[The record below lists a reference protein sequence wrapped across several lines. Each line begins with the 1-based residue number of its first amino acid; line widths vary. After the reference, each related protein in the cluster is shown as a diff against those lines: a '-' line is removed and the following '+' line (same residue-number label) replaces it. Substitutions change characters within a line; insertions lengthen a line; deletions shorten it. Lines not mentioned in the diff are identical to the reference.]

1 MSELENDKRTTLFIG
16 EKNKDL
22 LVEYLFR
29 IDCEL
34 REREREVALPFFLVT
49 I

>member
-29 IDCEL
+29 IDCEE
-34 REREREVALPFFLVT
+34 RERERER
-49 I
+49 